1 MKNKQGKSNYYNIF
15 FIKSQVEFMIKI
27 EIINV
32 VNLKI
37 NQFVFFFSPKIL
49 NIFFCLCETSIWQ
62 GIKKEKFNE
71 SKIWAM
77 NFKVQVHLARL
88 DN

>member
-1 MKNKQGKSNYYNIF
+1 MLMKNKQGKSNYYNIF

-37 NQFVFFFSPKIL
+37 NQFVFFFFPQR
-49 NIFFCLCETSIWQ
+49 F
-62 GIKKEKFNE
+62 
-71 SKIWAM
+71 
-77 NFKVQVHLARL
+77 
-88 DN
+88 